1 MKKKITSFKN
11 IFPLSNKKITCDLK
25 KKKKLEG
32 IKSLRVLKL
41 NKIRSKISPKK
52 KKKHQKKIINKSSN
66 EKLQQ

>member
-11 IFPLSNKKITCDLK
+11 MFPLSNKKITCDLK

-41 NKIRSKISPKK
+41 NRISNSISPKK
-52 KKKHQKKIINKSSN
+52 KKKHQKKNNK
-66 EKLQQ
+66 